1 MKSFCKLRRVLV
13 FFFALLVILC
23 ALQIYHAMLPP
34 RKRSKDIRTSAPN
47 NNVIPKVVSE
57 ILPSHETAASS
68 HSPVLTTG
76 QSKEITVATTKQL
89 LPTSNLVSLWQKK
102 EGPSW
107 PRGSFCQS
115 FIVDT
120 YDRTSVVCPN
130 RLTCYGS
137 QHSKKMGKCT
147 VHQMAIQPKT
157 LYDVLKTL
165 KVKKIVSSESVWLL
179 DSGQSCSN
187 PNFHDIG
194 HYMEV
199 DDIIMPIVKM
209 ATSVK
214 SKGKCNHWVNGTT
227 FFYVGMAKHIYF
239 KFLGWYNLF
248 RSLRQYNYLENYT
261 IIRLPETSGNFAFEE
276 YEHQLFRNVI
286 PLETLKDEVICFNS
300 VELVPW
306 AYSCPLFRCKMDGVS
321 LKRKCLECNG
331 IDMKTD
337 LIAFRD
343 HVISSCS
350 LHDETP
356 KRNGI
361 KTITIIER
369 KQYERFNGDKA
380 KKFHRIWTNSDEFIS
395 TLRTT
400 FPQVNVTGVF
410 AEKLDICDQVRIAH
424 NTDLL
429 IAVHG
434 AGLVHLW
441 WQQSHGQVLEL
452 VPRSQRGNAAFVTLS
467 KLIGRKHKLCNQV
480 KEKGNNVTINIKKVI
495 EEVKTLIAQSSKR

>member
-1 MKSFCKLRRVLV
+1 
-13 FFFALLVILC
+13 
-23 ALQIYHAMLPP
+23 MLPP
-34 RKRSKDIRTSAPN
+34 IKRSKDIRTSAPN
-47 NNVIPKVVSE
+47 NNVIPKVLSE
-57 ILPSHETAASS
+57 ILPLHKTTTSS
-68 HSPVLTTG
+68 HSSVLTTS
-76 QSKEITVATTKQL
+76 QPKEITVATTKHL
-89 LPTSNLVSLWQKK
+89 LPLSNVGSLWEKK

-120 YDRTSVVCPN
+120 YDRTTVVCPN

-147 VHQMAIQPKT
+147 VYQMAIQPKI
-157 LYDVLKTL
+157 LYDVLRTM
-165 KVKKIVSSESVWLL
+165 KVKKIVGSESVWLL

-199 DDIIMPIVKM
+199 DDIIMPMIKM
-209 ATSVK
+209 STSVK
-214 SKGKCNHWVNGTT
+214 PKGECSRWLNGTT

-239 KFLGWYNLF
+239 KFLGWFNLF
-248 RSLRQYNYLENYT
+248 RSLRQYNYLQNYT
-261 IIRLPETSGNFAFEE
+261 IIRLPEIEGNFAFGD
-276 YEHQLFRNVI
+276 YEHQLFQNVI
-286 PLETLKDEVICFNS
+286 PLETLKDEVLCFNS

-331 IDMKTD
+331 LDMQTD
-337 LIAFRD
+337 LIAFRK

-350 LHDETP
+350 LQDETT

-380 KKFHRIWTNSDEFIS
+380 KKFRRIWTNSDEFIS
-395 TLRTT
+395 TMKKT
-400 FPQVNVTGVF
+400 FPQVNITGVYT
-410 AEKLDICDQVRIAH
+410 EKLNICDQVRIAH

-441 WQQSHGQVLEL
+441 WQQSNGQVLEL

-480 KEKGNNVTINIKKVI
+480 KEKGNNVTININKVI
-495 EEVKTLIAQSSKR
+495 EEVKNLIAQSSKT